1 MLGCNFFF
9 YFFLCYVIFYSLS
22 NKDICKIALKVYYNG
37 NDNFYL
43 RNVCD
48 KIMVSSMDC
57 GSVDNVSCI
66 FIGFNNFFNVLKDI
80 YLNKTL
86 SYEKISSYLDFI
98 NCDKLIKSSNLYYEE
113 KMKNNVKKN
122 YESFNYE
129 INYDINSEN
138 KIYYSAQKINPK
150 QSSIENYY
158 NELNKLKKI

>member
-1 MLGCNFFF
+1 M
-9 YFFLCYVIFYSLS
+9 S
-22 NKDICKIALKVYYNG
+22 NRDICKIAWNCKYFIK
-37 NDNFYL
+37 DNCEFFIKE
-43 RNVCD
+43 VCD
-48 KIMVSSMDC
+48 NIMIESMEK
-57 GSVDNVSCI
+57 GSVDNISCI

-98 NCDKLIKSSNLYYEE
+98 NCDKLIKSSNLYYDE

>member
-1 MLGCNFFF
+1 
-9 YFFLCYVIFYSLS
+9 
-22 NKDICKIALKVYYNG
+22 
-37 NDNFYL
+37 
-43 RNVCD
+43 
-48 KIMVSSMDC
+48 MDC

-98 NCDKLIKSSNLYYEE
+98 NCDKLIKSSNLYYDE

-150 QSSIENYY
+150 QSSIICNSIKYSPFS
-158 NELNKLKKI
+158 LNICDVINLSDVFFFFLQFGSLKFHLNVVILFN

>member
-1 MLGCNFFF
+1 
-9 YFFLCYVIFYSLS
+9 
-22 NKDICKIALKVYYNG
+22 
-37 NDNFYL
+37 
-43 RNVCD
+43 
-48 KIMVSSMDC
+48 MVSSMDC

-98 NCDKLIKSSNLYYEE
+98 NCDKLIKSSNLYYDE

>member
-1 MLGCNFFF
+1 
-9 YFFLCYVIFYSLS
+9 
-22 NKDICKIALKVYYNG
+22 
-37 NDNFYL
+37 
-43 RNVCD
+43 
-48 KIMVSSMDC
+48 MVSSMDC
-57 GSVDNVSCI
+57 GSVDNVSYI

-98 NCDKLIKSSNLYYEE
+98 NCDKLIKSSNLYYDE